1 MQILWDIKEG
11 FVKDVI
17 AQMGDP
23 KPPYNTVSSIIRIL
37 EAKGYVGYRAF
48 GKTHQYFPLVSK
60 EDYRKRTFDNMLQD
74 YFGGSLEA
82 VVSFMVDKEELG
94 AEEIQRIK
102 GLLEE
107 LEAKQKGEKGV

>member
-37 EAKGYVGYRAF
+37 ESKGYVGYRAF